1 MVAKLIFTMN
11 TETPISEIMT
21 KDVICV
27 QADDSLLKVEEIFS
41 CNPIHHIMVVEDGK
55 LVGVV
60 SKTDMMSLY
69 KEYAYTAEKL
79 KASGMLIED
88 IMTPDPLSLEIDDT
102 VGLAADIIM
111 ANKFH
116 SIPVVDDGKLV
127 GIITNHDLIKFAFSQ

>member
-1 MVAKLIFTMN
+1 MVVKLIFAMN

-27 QADDSLLKVEEIFS
+27 QAEDSVLKVEEIFS
-41 CNPIHHIMVVEDGK
+41 CNPIHHIMVVEDGE

-60 SKTDMMSLY
+60 SKTDMMLLY

-79 KASGMLIED
+79 NASGMLIED

-102 VGLAADIIM
+102 IGLAADIIM

-127 GIITNHDLIKFAFSQ
+127 GIVTNHDLVKFAFS

>member
-1 MVAKLIFTMN
+1 MN

-27 QADDSLLKVEEIFS
+27 QSDDSVLKVEEIFS
-41 CNPIHHIMVVEDGK
+41 CYSIHHIMVVKDRK

-79 KASGMLIED
+79 KASEMLTED

-102 VGLAADIIM
+102 VGLAADIIL

-116 SIPVVDDGKLV
+116 SIPVVDDGELV
-127 GIITNHDLIKFAFSQ
+127 GIITNHDLLKFAFSK